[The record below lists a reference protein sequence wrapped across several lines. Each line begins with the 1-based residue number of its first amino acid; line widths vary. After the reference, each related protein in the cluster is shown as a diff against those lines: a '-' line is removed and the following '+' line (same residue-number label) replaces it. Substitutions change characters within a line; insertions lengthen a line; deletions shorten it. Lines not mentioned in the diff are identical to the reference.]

1 MKMQKIWQKSPY
13 TGLPLYLEIS
23 IFLCIK
29 LLALFVLWK
38 LFFSHPQ
45 TKKMSLPTSS
55 VEQRLLSPS
64 APVPAASPSG
74 ASASLS
80 AASHS
85 EPIKPQGQ

>member
-1 MKMQKIWQKSPY
+1 MKMLKIWQKSPY
-13 TGLPLYLEIS
+13 TGLPLSLEIS

-45 TKKMSLPTSS
+45 TKKMSLPTSA

-74 ASASLS
+74 DFSSASAT
-80 AASHS
+80 SHS
-85 EPIKPQGQ
+85 ESIKPQGQ

>member
-29 LLALFVLWK
+29 LLALFILWK

-45 TKKMSLPTSS
+45 TKKMSLPTSA
-55 VEQRLLSPS
+55 VEQHLLSHPVPV
-64 APVPAASPSG
+64 PVPAASV
-74 ASASLS
+74 ASSSKIATP
-80 AASHS
+80 HS
-85 EPIKPQGQ
+85 EKSKGQ